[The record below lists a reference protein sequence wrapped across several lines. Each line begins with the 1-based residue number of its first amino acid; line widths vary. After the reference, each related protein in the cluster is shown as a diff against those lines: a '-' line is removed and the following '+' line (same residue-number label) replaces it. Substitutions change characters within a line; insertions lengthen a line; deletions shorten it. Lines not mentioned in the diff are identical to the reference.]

1 MRPIHSMQSGFTLT
15 ELMITVALSLSVISS
30 VMVGYLGTYS
40 GSMSTL
46 NSSKLNQ
53 EMSALMSLMVADIR
67 RAGFDGA
74 VAPGDLPTANLFN
87 TIDNTALEV
96 FDSMSSNTQVA
107 ATGSGSCIVYTY
119 DADQDGTVDANELVG
134 FRLNAGVVQMR
145 TVGNLADPDTC
156 ASSIG
161 NTWIDLT
168 DADFI
173 TVTTLRFDL
182 GRSMCLNTREP
193 DLVDNDGNATVDNS
207 EEKNCYVAPLPLAA
221 SGNITVETRQVDIT
235 LAGNLTDDSF
245 TRLSQVQSVRVRN
258 DLIRM
263 R

>member
-1 MRPIHSMQSGFTLT
+1 MIPLHLRQNGFTLT

-53 EMSALMSLMVADIR
+53 EMSALMSLMIADIR

-74 VAPGDLPTANLFN
+74 VAPGDLPTANVFN

-96 FDSMSSNTQVA
+96 FDSMNSNTQVA

-119 DADQDGTVDANELVG
+119 DADQDGTVDATELIG

-145 TVGNLADPDTC
+145 TVGNVADPDTC
-156 ASSIG
+156 ASAN
-161 NTWIDLT
+161 NTWTDLT
-168 DADFI
+168 DSDFI
-173 TVTTLRFDL
+173 TVTTLNFDL
-182 GRSMCLNTREP
+182 SGSMCLNTREP
-193 DLVDNDGNATVDNS
+193 DLIDNDGDGAIDNPQ
-207 EEKNCYVAPLPLAA
+207 EGDCYDAPLPVAA

-235 LAGNLTDDSF
+235 LVGNLTDDSF

-258 DLIRM
+258 DLIRI

>member
-1 MRPIHSMQSGFTLT
+1 MIPLHLRQNGFTLT

-74 VAPGDLPTANLFN
+74 VAPGDLPTANVFN

-107 ATGSGSCIVYTY
+107 ATGSGSCIIYTY
-119 DADQDGTVDANELVG
+119 DADQDGTVDATELVG

-145 TVGNLADPDTC
+145 TVGNVADPDTC
-156 ASSIG
+156 ASTN
-161 NTWIDLT
+161 NTWTDLT
-168 DADFI
+168 DSDFI
-173 TVTTLRFDL
+173 TVTTLNFDL
-182 GRSMCLNTREP
+182 SGSMCLNTREP
-193 DLVDNDGNATVDNS
+193 DLVDNDGDGVIDNPQ
-207 EEKNCYVAPLPLAA
+207 ERDCYDAPLPVAA
-221 SGNITVETRQVDIT
+221 SGNITVETRQIDIT
-235 LAGNLTDDSF
+235 LAANLTEDSF

-258 DLIRM
+258 DLIRI

>member
-1 MRPIHSMQSGFTLT
+1 MPPIRTVQTGFTLT
-15 ELMITVALSLSVISS
+15 ELMITVALSLTVISS

-53 EMSALMSLMVADIR
+53 EMSALMSMMVADIR
-67 RAGFDGA
+67 RAGFNGSV
-74 VAPGDLPTANLFN
+74 VAGVSPTANVFN
-87 TIDNTALEV
+87 TVDNTALEV
-96 FDSMSSNTQVA
+96 FDSMTSNTQVA
-107 ATGSGSCIVYTY
+107 ATGSGSCIVYAY
-119 DADQDGTVDANELVG
+119 DVDQDGVVDANELVG
-134 FRLNAGVVQMR
+134 FRLNAGVVQIR
-145 TVGNLADPDTC
+145 TVGNIADPDTC
-156 ASSIG
+156 ASSIN
-161 NTWIDLT
+161 NTWTDLT
-168 DADFI
+168 DANFI

-182 GRSMCLNTREP
+182 SGSMCLNTREP

-207 EEKNCYVAPLPLAA
+207 EEGNCYVAPLPVAA

-258 DLIRM
+258 DLVRIR
-263 R
+263 